1 MTINSYLF
9 PSQIKMTSFTIN
21 NKAYSH
27 RELNCIQDFFTNEQ
41 WDIIDCAL
49 IEYNKLASDCAVK
62 EETVNEIKQV
72 QDVIYELAR
81 TAY

>member
-1 MTINSYLF
+1 MTTNSYLF

-49 IEYNKLASDCAVK
+49 IEYNKLASDCDIDFK
-62 EETVNEIKQV
+62 EVDAIKQI